1 MKSSDEYYL
10 KNKKRIIKYHHK
22 LLLAD
27 LLYLNYAFSNN
38 EYDGITGEDILKYV
52 IKGTRYTDIEKLE
65 IMDDAMMIMKIK
77 YNKVIVSNKKEQ
89 FMNLDFDKNK

>member
-10 KNKKRIIKYHHK
+10 KDEKRIIKYHHK

-38 EYDGITGEDILKYV
+38 EYDGITGEDVLKYV
-52 IKGTRYTDIEKLE
+52 IKGTRYTDLEKLE
-65 IMDDAMMIMKIK
+65 IMDDAMMILKIK
-77 YNKVIVSNKKEQ
+77 YNKIILDDRKRQ
-89 FMNLDFDKNK
+89 FDELDFN